1 MLHKTTRTLLPL
13 TRNTLD
19 PTTIIRSIFSSIFIS
34 EFYLFLSFFLFLL
47 HFSPPLFYNNS
58 TLKYRESR
66 RATRNNRRV
75 SRTLCRLIERD
86 KRSKMASNQT
96 STEYGSCVSRVGWR
110 EREEEG
116 DRERKRER
124 GVASEGNGVSFRGID
139 VSQYT
144 PDAVDT
150 PICNPRPQS
159 LPSRN
164 CVLKVRQGES
174 YSSPSAALTVFLPP
188 PPDLP
193 RVISLFNPFS
203 PPLPEKISSSTAL
216 IIPPRMSVRASIN
229 RGGGEIR
236 KRRRRRRK
244 RGENDEG
251 AASSP
256 EEFYRSTTPPSSPR
270 VLLAPR
276 VQCAIGQRK
285 RSMNS
290 ARKIYYRAAI
300 IGNTRQDK
308 RDNIG
313 V

>member
-203 PPLPEKISSSTAL
+203 PP
-216 IIPPRMSVRASIN
+216 PPRGDFFFHRSYYSCTDVRSSIDKP
-229 RGGGEIR
+229 RRRRDTEKKKEEEEKRR
-236 KRRRRRRK
+236 KRRRCGLLS
-244 RGENDEG
+244 RGVLSVNH
-251 AASSP
+251 
-256 EEFYRSTTPPSSPR
+256 PSFLPPR
-270 VLLAPR
+270 VIGPPR
-276 VQCAIGQRK
+276 VG
-285 RSMNS
+285 S
-290 ARKIYYRAAI
+290 APLAR
-300 IGNTRQDK
+300 GN
-308 RDNIG
+308 G
-313 V
+313 A

>member
-124 GVASEGNGVSFRGID
+124 GGSRAKGTVLVS
-139 VSQYT
+139 V
-144 PDAVDT
+144 
-150 PICNPRPQS
+150 
-159 LPSRN
+159 
-164 CVLKVRQGES
+164 
-174 YSSPSAALTVFLPP
+174 ALTFHNTRLM
-188 PPDLP
+188 
-193 RVISLFNPFS
+193 
-203 PPLPEKISSSTAL
+203 PL
-216 IIPPRMSVRASIN
+216 
-229 RGGGEIR
+229 
-236 KRRRRRRK
+236 
-244 RGENDEG
+244 
-251 AASSP
+251 
-256 EEFYRSTTPPSSPR
+256 TPPFATPGR
-270 VLLAPR
+270 NLCRRGTA
-276 VQCAIGQRK
+276 C
-285 RSMNS
+285 
-290 ARKIYYRAAI
+290 
-300 IGNTRQDK
+300 
-308 RDNIG
+308 
-313 V
+313 